1 LNRIE
6 WLDGWKKKSMSSR
19 SELSLLLGLF
29 RVMLMLLKP
38 GFLALSLPHFVV
50 KGEVPLI
57 IILPQNSIHFPISF
71 ETE

>member
-29 RVMLMLLKP
+29 RVMLLKP